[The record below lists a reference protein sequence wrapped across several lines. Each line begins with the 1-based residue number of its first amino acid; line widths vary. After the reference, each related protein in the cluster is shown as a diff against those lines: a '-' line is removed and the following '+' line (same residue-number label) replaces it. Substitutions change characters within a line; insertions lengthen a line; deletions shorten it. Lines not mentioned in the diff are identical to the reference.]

1 MVYNSKMDKKHLK
14 RLDDLLE
21 NTGDMALKRRA
32 KSIIIN
38 LDPKPGD
45 NILDVGCGDGYYL
58 HLISNL
64 GIKNLTL
71 TGTDFD
77 KDALVSAKNNLK
89 GKKIKFVWSD
99 LMKKSPFKTGQ
110 FNKIVMSEVV
120 EHLPDDVK
128 CLKEVRRI
136 LSKGGTICISV
147 PNANYPLFWDPI
159 NRVLEWTTGKHIES
173 GFFAGL
179 WNKHIRLYKPEV
191 LKSVMESAGFS
202 VLSTKSL
209 TYWCLPFNHY
219 IVNLTA
225 RAIHSGKLS
234 PSLKASVNK
243 YELKPK
249 RPLILNFAFWLVNKI
264 DILNDLAPIKNS
276 GVGVF
281 CVATKK

>member
-1 MVYNSKMDKKHLK
+1 MVYNSKMDKKYLK
-14 RLDDLLE
+14 RLDELLE

-32 KSIIIN
+32 RNIVVN

-64 GIKNLTL
+64 GIKNLSL

-77 KDALVSAKNNLK
+77 KDALESAKKNLK
-89 GKKIKFVWSD
+89 GKKINFVWSD
-99 LMKKSPFKTGQ
+99 LMKKTPFRANQ

-128 CLKEVRRI
+128 CMKEVRRI
-136 LSKGGTICISV
+136 LAKNGTICVSV
-147 PNANYPLFWDPI
+147 PNANYPLLWDPI
-159 NRVLEWTTGKHIES
+159 NRILEWTTGSHIES

-179 WNKHIRLYKPEV
+179 WNKHIRLYKPEN
-191 LKSVMESAGFS
+191 LKSVMESAGFT
-202 VLSTKSL
+202 VTLNKSL

-243 YELKPK
+243 YELKPD
-249 RPLILNFAFWLVNKI
+249 RPAFLNFAFWLVNKI
-264 DILNDLAPIKNS
+264 DNLNDIMPLKET